1 MASSQNPA
9 RAPSSATPL
18 ASLNAIAFDTET
30 TGLDTTRARI
40 IQVGAVK
47 ICTGR
52 IDETQTFQQLV
63 NPGEPIP
70 PASTA
75 IHGIYDDDIDSA
87 ESFVA
92 VKAEFDNWCDNSVM
106 IGYASGFDLAMF
118 KREHQLSGL
127 EWYAPRTLDVRY
139 LVNIVAPNLPDFS
152 LDTIAAWLGVEIH
165 DRHSALG
172 DSISTAKIFLALIPR
187 LRERGIRTLAE
198 AEKAC
203 RQFTMTTAKE
213 VSLGWHELHRPS
225 SSDQSSLI
233 ALERIDSFPYRHRLR
248 DLMHSPA
255 ILVKSGL
262 SLRQVLNTLIENE
275 ISAVFVEPDADH
287 PHTGIVTERDL
298 LRCINQGGEE
308 ALETLAGDIAQY
320 PLHSLSAD
328 AFVYRAIARMRRK
341 HFRHL
346 GVHDSQGRIV
356 GALSA
361 RDLLR
366 QRADDAIALGDDI
379 DEAGNAEAMAKV
391 WGQIAA
397 VAQSLMSEEVDARDI
412 AAVISR
418 ELCALTRQACKL
430 AEAEMLEQGLGPAP
444 CAYAMLVLGS
454 GGRGESMLAMD
465 QDNAIVYASGD
476 PDSDIDKWFADL
488 GKRVSDSL
496 DTAGVPYCNG
506 NIMASNADWRHSLE
520 HWQETIKTW
529 IKRQTPED
537 IMNCDIFFDA
547 VCVHGDFE
555 LAEQTI
561 DFAFELGSQSTSF
574 LKLMSVNACKDR
586 VPLGLFGRF
595 KLEDG
600 RMDLKMGGILP
611 IFSCA
616 RILAI
621 QHRID
626 KHSTPDRLRAARE
639 LQDKMDTIYENL
651 DEAHRIIFNIIL
663 QQQLWDIEAGV
674 PPSNFIAPASLSG
687 SMLKQLKW
695 ALDRVPGVSNLLGDP
710 LSSI

>member
-1 MASSQNPA
+1 
-9 RAPSSATPL
+9 
-18 ASLNAIAFDTET
+18 
-30 TGLDTTRARI
+30 
-40 IQVGAVK
+40 
-47 ICTGR
+47 
-52 IDETQTFQQLV
+52 
-63 NPGEPIP
+63 
-70 PASTA
+70 
-75 IHGIYDDDIDSA
+75 
-87 ESFVA
+87 
-92 VKAEFDNWCDNSVM
+92 
-106 IGYASGFDLAMF
+106 
-118 KREHQLSGL
+118 
-127 EWYAPRTLDVRY
+127 VRY
-139 LVNIVAPNLPDFS
+139 LVNIVALNLPDYS

-172 DSISTAKIFLALIPR
+172 DAISTAKIFLALIPH

-198 AEKAC
+198 AENAC
-203 RQFTMTTAKE
+203 RQFTMTAAKE
-213 VSLGWHELHRPS
+213 VSLGWHELHQPS
-225 SSDQSSLI
+225 SRSSLT
-233 ALERIDSFPYRHRLR
+233 ALTRIDSFPYRHRLHE
-248 DLMHSPA
+248 LMHSPA

-275 ISAVFVEPDADH
+275 ISAVFVEADADH

-298 LRCINQGGEE
+298 LRHINQRGDQ
-308 ALETLAGDIAQY
+308 ALESPAAHIAQY

-341 HFRHL
+341 RFRHL
-346 GVHDSQGRIV
+346 GVHDSNGRIV

-366 QRADDAIALGDDI
+366 QRADDAISLDDDI
-379 DEAGNAEAMAKV
+379 DAAEDAETMAEV
-391 WGQIAA
+391 WGQIAM
-397 VAQSLMSEEVDARDI
+397 VASGLMSEDVDARDI
-412 AAVISR
+412 AAVISS

-476 PDSDIDKWFADL
+476 PDSDADQWFADL
-488 GKRVSDSL
+488 GRRVSDSL
-496 DTAGVPYCNG
+496 DIAGVPYCDG
-506 NIMASNADWRHSLE
+506 NIMASNADWRHSVE
-520 HWQETIKTW
+520 HWQETINTW
-529 IKRQTPED
+529 IRRQTPKD
-537 IMNCDIFFDA
+537 IMKCDIFFDA

-555 LAEQTI
+555 LAKQTI
-561 DFAFELGSQSTSF
+561 DFAFELGSQSTAF

-626 KHSTPDRLRAARE
+626 KHSTPGRLRAACE
-639 LQDKMDTIYENL
+639 LQDTMDSVYENL

-663 QQQLWDIEAGV
+663 QQQLTDIENGIS
-674 PPSNFIAPASLSG
+674 PSNFIAPAALSE
-687 SMLKQLKW
+687 SMRKQLKW

-710 LSSI
+710 LG